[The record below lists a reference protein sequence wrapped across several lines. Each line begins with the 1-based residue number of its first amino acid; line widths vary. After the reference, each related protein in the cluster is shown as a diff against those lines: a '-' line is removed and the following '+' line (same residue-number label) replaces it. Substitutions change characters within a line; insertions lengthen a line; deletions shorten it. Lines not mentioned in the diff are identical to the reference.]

1 MDNLDIKDVIKK
13 ELILTNLK
21 GEDKESVIRELSHCL
36 VDKGYLF
43 DEDLFVLDVL
53 EREQEGITG
62 LGNGIAI
69 PHGKSESVRRTTIVI
84 GTTDSPIPWES
95 LDNQPVNV
103 IILFAVKK
111 TDETTTHIKLLQ
123 KVAILLADD
132 ELLIRLKQ
140 AQSGDEIYRLLT
152 AE

>member
-1 MDNLDIKDVIKK
+1 MDNLDIKHIIKK
-13 ELILTNLK
+13 ELIITNLK
-21 GEDKESVIRELSHCL
+21 GGDKESVIKELSHCL
-36 VDKGYLF
+36 LKEGYLT
-43 DEDLFVLDVL
+43 DEETFVLDVL
-53 EREQEGITG
+53 QREEEGITG

-69 PHGKSESVRRTTIVI
+69 PHGKSEGVKFTTIAI
-84 GTTDSPIPWES
+84 GTTEKPIKWES

-132 ELLIRLKQ
+132 DLLIKLKQSKSKDDIYELLT
-140 AQSGDEIYRLLT
+140 SD
-152 AE
+152 